1 MQSRPALHVPPVPQ
15 ICPVPPVSVQVC
27 AVVSQPSPFLQS
39 RSTAHCTQLG
49 ATQTGV
55 AGGQVALEV
64 HPVCATQV
72 LLLVHTMFAP
82 QSVLATHWT
91 QEGNGVVRQMGVA
104 AGQSVACVDG
114 VQTGLHAPP
123 THLLPGLHWPS
134 LVPCTQEP
142 LLVSQCGGCRSEAA
156 EESEG

>member
-1 MQSRPALHVPPVPQ
+1 MQSRPALPGPPVPQ

-104 AGQSVACVDG
+104 AGRAVARVG
-114 VQTGLHAPP
+114 GGPTGLRSWATARCPP
-123 THLLPGLHWPS
+123 G
-134 LVPCTQEP
+134 
-142 LLVSQCGGCRSEAA
+142 R
-156 EESEG
+156 